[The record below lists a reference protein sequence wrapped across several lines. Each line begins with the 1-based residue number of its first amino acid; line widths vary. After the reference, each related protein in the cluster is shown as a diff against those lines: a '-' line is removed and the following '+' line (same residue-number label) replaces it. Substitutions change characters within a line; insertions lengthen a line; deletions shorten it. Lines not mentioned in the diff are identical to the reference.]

1 MFKKYLQIVLVV
13 FILFAIGL
21 VQRSFENS
29 TEYQLRPIV
38 FFGCQFTSLAI
49 SLATLEFLRKIKNQ
63 LIRFFFTL
71 GASSLVAVVAFIFF
85 TSEVELLLLLR
96 VAIAFSMAFTIAERM
111 QLLDYRSQELRE
123 LYEKKEKIERALLSQ
138 QLNPHFLFNSL
149 NNIYSL
155 ALTKND
161 KVPDLILR
169 LSDLMRHIIY
179 ESRENYI
186 SLQKEIE
193 FVDNF
198 IALQKIRT
206 SGKTLINY
214 TKTGDVQDGKI
225 APLLFEPF
233 IDNAFKHGLPGTEN
247 DFIDILFDFSTPEY
261 VLFKLRNNYENRE
274 ISDSK
279 NSGIGIRNVE
289 QRLQHLYS
297 KGDYKL
303 SITKEQAVFSISL
316 ELKLK

>member
-71 GASSLVAVVAFIFF
+71 GASSLVAIVAFIFF

-149 NNIYSL
+149 NTLKGLIEE
-155 ALTKND
+155 D
-161 KVPDLILR
+161 KSNAISYVHDFAKVYRYILKINPSELVKLEDELKLISSYYNLLKCR
-169 LSDLMRHIIY
+169 
-179 ESRENYI
+179 
-186 SLQKEIE
+186 
-193 FVDNF
+193 FGDNF
-198 IALQKIRT
+198 ILKQQIGKSFLQKLVPPLALQLLVENAIKHNEVSNSR
-206 SGKTLINY
+206 
-214 TKTGDVQDGKI
+214 
-225 APLLFEPF
+225 PLELNIKAE
-233 IDNAFKHGLPGTEN
+233 GT
-247 DFIDILFDFSTPEY
+247 DLY
-261 VLFKLRNNYENRE
+261 
-274 ISDSK
+274 IS
-279 NSGIGIRNVE
+279 NPIQE
-289 QRLQHLYS
+289 
-297 KGDYKL
+297 KL
-303 SITKEQAVFSISL
+303 SFDESNGLGLSNLSLRYKYALGLDITYEVTDTNYFVVKIPLMDNSN
-316 ELKLK
+316 